1 MRTSVKYLL
10 LAAAL
15 LAALSCNKE
24 KDIKDIQTPD
34 TAFETVPYT
43 FLATQEDNSTK
54 TTLEGDQ
61 SVSWAVDDAVKFIY
75 ELDGVGGTA
84 ISSALEAED
93 ISAGSANFTVSLPAA
108 FKKTEEEYKEEG
120 GTSLHLYAVYPSSSV
135 VDPYSGGEFIL
146 TVPTEQDGSF
156 ANAAIT
162 LAKWN
167 KANPSAA
174 LVFKNICGILQFTVS
189 DASVRKV
196 VFSSG
201 GATIAGRVS
210 VSFGDE
216 GPSVK
221 SVKSGATSITVN
233 VPGAGTYYLAV
244 LPSTMEEL
252 DVELYDAF
260 DILVGNKV
268 ATASLSIERRQL
280 CSVGTLPTGFAS
292 RFYVKA
298 DGTGDGSSWDSAAS
312 YADLAT
318 VFASNTTKQIYL
330 AAGEYTATQIA
341 PGTGIT
347 SAKMTILGGYPS
359 DASGH
364 CLSGRNVTANE
375 VVLNA
380 NSANRIWVLQ
390 RGKWYID
397 GITFKNATRAGSDT
411 GSALVIEG
419 NASASFIVKN
429 CKFTGNANTGT
440 VGGGAVRVSGST
452 VKMYG
457 CSFSENTSAKDGAAI
472 YVNSTGTL
480 LLDHCTFT
488 SNASSQHGGAIA
500 VATGSLTAVNCDFES
515 NTAATSAGTIY
526 IKGSGTAKFNLCTF
540 RSNVANGTA
549 NTNGGGVAWVTETG
563 KLYMNRCFMANNQD
577 QYNAHAIYSGTSSWV
592 GISNCVI
599 RGPFAVTKTQGSV
612 LQIKGSNVIVNSTL
626 YSQTGSWGTISLGSK
641 TENGCRVINSIVI
654 NNASSQ
660 RSFHCTSYYIQAY
673 NSIYSVANNATS
685 GYGVTDPESSCI
697 SGASARSGGNFPT
710 SALEW
715 GYNGAIKNG
724 ERFDLDGDRYIYVY
738 PWEGT
743 TDAGTVVYNSLS
755 GIKTLIGGTAN
766 IGTDFLSW
774 LESDDLKVGT
784 LEALAMDIRGKARNT
799 SAMWPGSYEET
810 ATKASI
816 QNFNV
821 K

>member
-1 MRTSVKYLL
+1 MKKCFIYVI
-10 LAAAL
+10 AAISAL
-15 LAALSCNKE
+15 VVSCNKE
-24 KDIKDIQTPD
+24 VD
-34 TAFETVPYT
+34 TLDNNTDNVDLNLVSMT
-43 FLATQEDNSTK
+43 FKAALEGDDTK
-54 TTLEGDQ
+54 TTLKTNGTVAWD
-61 SVSWAVDDAVKFIY
+61 AGDAVKFVWEKDGAPSEGVSD
-75 ELDGVGGTA
+75 ELVAGDIDGDGAASFTA
-84 ISSALEAED
+84 SVPAEFAMTEA
-93 ISAGSANFTVSLPAA
+93 A
-108 FKKTEEEYKEEG
+108 YKEAG
-120 GTSLHLYAVYPSSSV
+120 GKSLHLYAVYPSSREV
-135 VDPYSGGEFIL
+135 EYVYNNGDKAMHFHL
-146 TVPTEQDGSF
+146 TVPTTQDGSF
-156 ANAAIT
+156 KNASIA

-167 KANPSAA
+167 KDVPAA
-174 LVFKNICGILQFTVS
+174 DLEFKNLCGLLQIVI
-189 DASVRKV
+189 DDPNVRKIV
-196 VFSSG
+196 LHSDDY
-201 GATIAGRVS
+201 IAGKMDISFTGPAVKERVD
-210 VSFGDE
+210 GEKD
-216 GPSVK
+216 
-221 SVKSGATSITVN
+221 ITVN
-233 VPGAGTYYLAV
+233 VPGAGIYYVAV
-244 LPSTMEEL
+244 LPTDASKGIGVTNMY
-252 DVELYDAF
+252 VELF
-260 DILVGNKV
+260 DSSGNLIGNKATTNALSV
-268 ATASLSIERRQL
+268 ARKQIRKL
-280 CSVGTLPTGFAS
+280 GTIATGFDD
-292 RFYVKA
+292 RFYVKT
-298 DGTGDGSSWDSAAS
+298 DGTGYGTSWDDAAS
-312 YADLAT
+312 YASLSTPFTA
-318 VFASNTTKQIYL
+318 NTKKTIYM
-330 AAGEYTATQIA
+330 AAGEYTATEIA
-341 PGTGIT
+341 PGISTT
-347 SAKMTILGGYPS
+347 SANVTIMGGYPS
-359 DASGH
+359 SASGH
-364 CLSGRNVTANE
+364 DISRRNVTANQ

-457 CSFSENTSAKDGAAI
+457 CSFSENTSTKDGAAI

-549 NTNGGGVAWVTETG
+549 KSDGGGVAWVTETG

-577 QYNAHAIYSGTSSWV
+577 QYNAHAIYSGLSSWV
-592 GISNCVI
+592 GINNCVI

-784 LEALAMDIRGKARNT
+784 LEALAMDIRGYARNT
-799 SAMWPGSYEET
+799 AAMWPGSYEE
-810 ATKASI
+810 
-816 QNFNV
+816 
-821 K
+821 